1 MYIRIS
7 QSHCVLYHILYIYY
21 LFHLLP
27 RHPNCLVDMNSIF
40 IYVRSEL
47 MTFFPFHHFKLLSE
61 NLIAVTL
68 WIIIA
73 YYCYFIGFFV
83 KI

>member
-1 MYIRIS
+1 
-7 QSHCVLYHILYIYY
+7 
-21 LFHLLP
+21 
-27 RHPNCLVDMNSIF
+27 MNSMF
-40 IYVRSEL
+40 IYVGSEL
-47 MTFFPFHHFKLLSE
+47 MTFPFFWDGPNNHLKLLSE